1 MVLPL
6 MVLRIYI
13 TMETSSYVLFCER
26 EKQIYKEKLIV
37 VFAMQT
43 SETASKQNTAEKM
56 QNEINKMNKEDE
68 KKI

>member
-1 MVLPL
+1 

-13 TMETSSYVLFCER
+13 TMETCSYVLFCER

-56 QNEINKMNKEDE
+56 QSEINKMNKEDE